1 MPAERKPQVSGPVE
15 RNIRSIAEMEQGLEQ
30 NKGRTDRLAGAVGN
44 FAGSMPFIALHLV
57 WFTLWFLINTNH
69 IHAIHAFDPYPFPL
83 LSMAVSTE
91 AVLLSTFV
99 LMKQNQMQTRTDHR
113 DQLNLQIDL
122 LTEKE
127 LTKALQLLRALC
139 LKHGVGDPLEDAEL
153 SEMSQITSVGT
164 LAERIVTDLPPKA

>member
-15 RNIRSIAEMEQGLEQ
+15 RNIRSIAEMEQEQEQ
-30 NKGRTDRLAGAVGN
+30 NKSRADRIASAVGN
-44 FAGSMPFIALHLV
+44 FAGSMPFIGLHLV

-69 IHAIHAFDPYPFPL
+69 VHGVHAFDPYPFIL
-83 LSMAVSTE
+83 LSMSVSIE

-99 LMKQNQMQTRTDHR
+99 LMKQNQMQARTDHR

-139 LKHGVGDPLEDAEL
+139 IKLEVEGPVEDAEL

>member
-1 MPAERKPQVSGPVE
+1 MAPERKPQVSGPVE
-15 RNIRSIAEMEQGLEQ
+15 RNIRSIAEMEQQLEAH
-30 NKGRTDRLAGAVGN
+30 KRPPDRIASAVGT
-44 FAGSMPFIALHLV
+44 FAGSMPFIGLHLV

-69 IHAIHAFDPYPFPL
+69 VHGIRSFDPYPFIL
-83 LSMAVSTE
+83 LSMSVSIE

-139 LKHGVGDPLEDAEL
+139 VKLDVADPLQDAEL

-164 LAERIVTDLPPKA
+164 LAERIVTDLPPKT

>member
-1 MPAERKPQVSGPVE
+1 MAVERKPRMSGPVE
-15 RNIRSIAEMEQGLEQ
+15 RNIRSIAEMEQQLEQ
-30 NKGRTDRLAGAVGN
+30 RKSRIDRIAGAVGA
-44 FAGSMPFIALHLV
+44 FAGSMTFIGLHLV
-57 WFTLWFLINTNH
+57 WFTLWFLVNTH
-69 IHAIHAFDPYPFPL
+69 HVPGFQAFDPYPFIL
-83 LSMAVSTE
+83 LSMTVSIE

-99 LMKQNQMQTRTDHR
+99 LMKQNQMQTRTDRR

-139 LKHGVGDPLEDAEL
+139 VKLDIGEPLEDAEL
-153 SEMSQITSVGT
+153 SEMSQITSVGS